1 MRIGIGYDAHKL
13 VEGRDLILGGVKL
26 EHPKGLLGH
35 SDADVLLHAII
46 DALIGA
52 VGQGSI
58 GDFFPDTDP
67 QYKGISSLELLKR
80 VYQTIRS
87 EGYLIKNIDSTVVLE
102 EPRLK
107 PYILKMKENIS
118 QALELDPSQVNVKG
132 KTEEGMGFTGK
143 KEGISAMAVC
153 LVHKQIIE

>member
-13 VEGRDLILGGVKL
+13 VEGRELILGGVKL

-80 VYQTIRS
+80 VYQVIHGQ
-87 EGYLIKNIDSTVVLE
+87 GYLIKNIDSTVVLE
-102 EPRLK
+102 EPRLQ
-107 PYILKMKENIS
+107 PHIQKMKENIS
-118 QALELDPSQVNVKG
+118 QALDLDPSQVNVKG

-143 KEGISAMAVC
+143 KEGISALAVC